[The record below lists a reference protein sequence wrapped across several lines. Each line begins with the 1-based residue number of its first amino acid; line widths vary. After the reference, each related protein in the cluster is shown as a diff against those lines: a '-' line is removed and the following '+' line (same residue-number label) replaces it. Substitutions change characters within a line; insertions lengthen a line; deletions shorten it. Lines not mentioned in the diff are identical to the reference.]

1 MEMEMQAEMRQS
13 LRDGYLHASLKSV
26 DTTAVSSHCVASGG
40 LGSEKGLF
48 LQSRWAHE
56 GYIMKRFIQSTI
68 RFLFVTAALMFG
80 GILPSFSAD
89 LQMFSNARL
98 INNPANDGD
107 SFLVEANGKSFHVR
121 LYFVDCPET
130 SVGSK
135 SDAQRVREQM
145 RYFGLPSAERI
156 IHFGNE
162 AKTFAES
169 ILAKPFTV
177 HTAFANA
184 LGRSAKGR
192 IYGFITTA
200 DGNDLASLLVKNGLA
215 RTHGIGRQTPDGVS
229 GDEMV
234 ERLRVFEISAML
246 KRVGIW
252 SESDPDRIAELRA
265 KQRSEDQELKE
276 LQSQVKKAP
285 PPQSVLDLNTASNKE
300 LQSIKGIGPVLAE
313 RIIAGRP
320 YGTVDDLLKVKG
332 ISPKKLENIRRYFIV
347 GKK

>member
-1 MEMEMQAEMRQS
+1 
-13 LRDGYLHASLKSV
+13 
-26 DTTAVSSHCVASGG
+26 
-40 LGSEKGLF
+40 
-48 LQSRWAHE
+48 
-56 GYIMKRFIQSTI
+56 MKRFIQSTI
-68 RFLFVTAALMFG
+68 RFLFVTAVLMFG

-98 INNPANDGD
+98 INDPANDGD
-107 SFLVEANGKSFHVR
+107 SFLVEANGKSFHMR
-121 LYFVDCPET
+121 LYLVDCPET
-130 SVGSK
+130 SIVFK
-135 SDAQRVREQM
+135 SDAQRVREQT
-145 RYFGLPSAERI
+145 RYFGLSDATRT

-162 AKTFAES
+162 AKTFTEHV
-169 ILAKPFTV
+169 LLKPFTV
-177 HTAFANA
+177 HTAFASA
-184 LGRSAKGR
+184 LGRSSKGR
-192 IYGFITTA
+192 VYGFITTA

-276 LQSQVKKAP
+276 LQSEVKTP
-285 PPQSVLDLNTASNKE
+285 PSPPSVLDLNTAGKKE

-320 YGTVDDLLKVKG
+320 YRTVDDLLKVKG
-332 ISPKKLENIRRYFIV
+332 IGPKKLENIRPYFVV

>member
-1 MEMEMQAEMRQS
+1 
-13 LRDGYLHASLKSV
+13 
-26 DTTAVSSHCVASGG
+26 
-40 LGSEKGLF
+40 
-48 LQSRWAHE
+48 
-56 GYIMKRFIQSTI
+56 MKRFIQSTI
-68 RFLFVTAALMFG
+68 RFLFVIAVLMFG

-98 INNPANDGD
+98 INDPANDGD
-107 SFLVEANGKSFHVR
+107 SFLVEADGKPLHIIR
-121 LYFVDCPET
+121 LYFVDCPEIST
-130 SVGSK
+130 SSM
-135 SDAQRVREQM
+135 SDAQRVREQT
-145 RYFGLPSAERI
+145 RYFGLSDATRT

-162 AKTFAES
+162 AKTFVDHV
-169 ILAKPFTV
+169 LVKPFTV
-177 HTAFANA
+177 HTAFASA

-192 IYGFITTA
+192 VYGFITTA

-215 RTHGIGRQTPDGVS
+215 RTHGIGRKTPDGVS
-229 GDEMV
+229 RDEMV
-234 ERLRVFEISAML
+234 ERLRDFEISAML

-285 PPQSVLDLNTASNKE
+285 SPQSLLDLNTASKKE

-320 YGTVDDLLKVKG
+320 YRTVDDLLKVKG
-332 ISPKKLENIRRYFIV
+332 IGPKTLENIRPYFVV